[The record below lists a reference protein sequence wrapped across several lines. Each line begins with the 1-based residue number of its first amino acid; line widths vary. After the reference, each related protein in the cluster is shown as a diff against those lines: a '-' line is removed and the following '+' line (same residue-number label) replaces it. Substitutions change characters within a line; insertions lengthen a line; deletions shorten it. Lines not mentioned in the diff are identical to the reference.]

1 MDLGIAGRWALVCA
15 SSAGLGRGCAQAL
28 AKEGVNLVIN
38 GRNEQKLAMTRN
50 ELLALNPALEVR
62 MVAGDITQ
70 ASVRAEFLAAAPH
83 VDILVNNAGGP
94 RPDSYANLTTDDWHD
109 ALNNNMITPIELIRE
124 CLPDMISRGFGR
136 VINITSMAVKAPVSV
151 LGLSNGARAG
161 LTGFVSG
168 VAREAELAA
177 NNVTINNI
185 LPGAFDTDRI
195 LKTMGIDEQTSA
207 EEAQRKIEARY
218 KTIPAR
224 RFGKPEEFG
233 ALCAFL
239 CSQQAAY
246 MTGQNLLIDGGA
258 YPGTF

>member
-1 MDLGIAGRWALVCA
+1 MDLNIAGRWALICA

-28 AKEGVNLVIN
+28 AQEGVNLVIN
-38 GRNEQKLAMTRN
+38 ARNEQRLMQTR
-50 ELLALNPALEVR
+50 EQLLAINPAIEVR
-62 MVAGDITQ
+62 TVVGDITN
-70 ASVRAEFLAAAPH
+70 AEVRDAFLNAAPQI
-83 VDILVNNAGGP
+83 DILVNNAGGP
-94 RPDSYANLTTDDWHD
+94 RPDSYANLTTEDWQS
-109 ALNNNMITPIELIRE
+109 ALHNNMITPIELMRE
-124 CLPDMISRGFGR
+124 CLPDMVARGYGR
-136 VINITSMAVKAPVSV
+136 IINITSMAVKAPISV

-161 LTGFVSG
+161 LTGFVAG

-195 LKTMGIDEQTSA
+195 LKTLGINENTPEA
-207 EEAQRKIEARY
+207 EVKAKLEARY
-218 KTIPAR
+218 KNIPAR

-246 MTGQNLLIDGGA
+246 ITGQNLLIDGGA
-258 YPGTF
+258 FPGTF

>member
-38 GRNEQKLAMTRN
+38 ARNEQRLDIARK
-50 ELLALNPALEVR
+50 ELLAINPMIEVR
-62 MVAGDITQ
+62 MVVGDITNPD
-70 ASVRAEFLAAAPH
+70 VRAAFLRAAPQ

-94 RPDSYANLTTDDWHD
+94 RPDSYRNLTADDWQS

-124 CLPDMISRGFGR
+124 CLPDMIEQGFGR

-161 LTGFVSG
+161 LTGFVAG

-195 LKTMGIDEQTSA
+195 LKTMGIDENTSA

-218 KTIPAR
+218 QTIPAR

-233 ALCAFL
+233 ALCTFL
-239 CSQQAAY
+239 CSQHAAY
-246 MTGQNLLIDGGA
+246 ITGQNLLIDGGA